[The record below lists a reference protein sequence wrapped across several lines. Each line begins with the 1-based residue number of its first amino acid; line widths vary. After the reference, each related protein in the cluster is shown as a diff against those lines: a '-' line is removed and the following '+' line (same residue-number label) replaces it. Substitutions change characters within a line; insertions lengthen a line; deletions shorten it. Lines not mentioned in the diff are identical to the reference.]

1 MNLYIPDFMI
11 YMIAIVAMVYVIIK
25 LKKLENE
32 RITAIKNAEKN

>member
-11 YMIAIVAMVYVIIK
+11 YMIAIVAIVYVIIK

-32 RITAIKNAEKN
+32 RISVIKKLKNN